1 MRGHVW
7 TVCSPGM
14 GADMLEQGGCG
25 GAGGGRLSV
34 AQNLKRHFW
43 EDSAAF
49 EHVLCGEPGLS
60 AAGLSLEPR
69 MGISTRSKL
78 PSQVVGEAL

>member
-1 MRGHVW
+1 MCGQCAARAWGR
-7 TVCSPGM
+7 VCWSRE
-14 GADMLEQGGCG
+14 GA
-25 GAGGGRLSV
+25 LSV

-49 EHVLCGEPGLS
+49 EHMLRGEPGLS

-69 MGISTRSKL
+69 MGIAARSKL
-78 PSQVVGEAL
+78 PSQVEAL